1 MFFLKYYFGWQFHPD
16 HVFIFSKLSNFH
28 FIVAPAIKPA
38 KKVASGTPADQ
49 GKASTSKRGQENEII
64 PPTSAAFKHF
74 LQTTTSD
81 EEEAP
86 ITAPQRPPSPAAF
99 QQTTQQETVKS
110 GTYWIFN

>member
-1 MFFLKYYFGWQFHPD
+1 MFFLKYFFERHFHPD
-16 HVFIFSKLSNFH
+16 HLSIFSKLSNFH

-49 GKASTSKRGQENEII
+49 GKASTSKTCPENEII
-64 PPTSAAFKHF
+64 PPTSAEFKHF

-86 ITAPQRPPSPAAF
+86 MTAPPRPQSPAAF

-110 GTYWIFN
+110 GTY